1 MSRRAGKSGSPQN
14 RKAHTMSE
22 NATVKEVMAFFSMK
36 PSEFTKEWRAL
47 SDQDKAALKAG
58 IGDGSNTY

>member
-1 MSRRAGKSGSPQN
+1 MSRRAGKSGCPQN
-14 RKAHTMSE
+14 RKAHTMSD
-22 NATVKEVMAFFSMK
+22 ATVKDVMAFFSMK

-58 IGDGSNTY
+58 IGDASLTY